1 MNKITACLV
10 KEMKIFN
17 VKCAI
22 CIKETFDCKK
32 RRFFMQK
39 SISELVRKE
48 KANEAYESAPECK
61 STTVLANETL
71 DESYFTWCSAAVFIF
86 WLIFTEKGNFPHSW
100 ECIMISSSIV
110 NVYWGILNSRCPPPF
125 SCTFSKNACYYQ
137 IRLKTLS
144 LSLLQRI
151 TIMVYAK

>member
-100 ECIMISSSIV
+100 EYIMISSSIV
-110 NVYWGILNSRCPPPF
+110 NVY
-125 SCTFSKNACYYQ
+125 
-137 IRLKTLS
+137 
-144 LSLLQRI
+144 
-151 TIMVYAK
+151 